1 MDFLRQLYE
10 QLANIWK
17 SLDLQRRI
25 FIGGAFAV
33 ILIGLLLL
41 SVWRTAPDYSV
52 LFANLQ
58 PSDAAEMI
66 DKLEA
71 SNVPYKLDAEG
82 STVLI
87 PENRVAETRLTLA
100 QEGLPRGGGVGY
112 EIFDRSRLGITSFE
126 QKVNLKRATEG
137 ELARTIN
144 QFDEV
149 QWSRVQIVIPED
161 RLFTEQQIDPTAS
174 VFLNLATGH
183 SLKPKQVQA
192 VQHLVASSI
201 EGMEPENVTI
211 LDQHAN
217 ALTMTSVAEIEAT
230 ELSASQF
237 QLRSHVEKHFQKKV
251 QSMFDRIVG
260 KDRSVVSVSVDL
272 DFDKIEKTEEKYDPD
287 GAVVRSEERQKESTT
302 NPVGAPEGVAGIS
315 ANLPTAAPLATA
327 SISGPQKES
336 SSSITNYEI
345 SKTIAH
351 IIKSPS
357 TIKAISVS
365 VVVDGT
371 YKRVTGEEGEIKREY
386 VPRSEEEID
395 KYKRLV
401 LASLGNPT
409 TRIAEV
415 INIPLDASAAEWERI
430 DAAKASERKDM
441 YIAIGTRA
449 GAFVIVIFIFFMVRH
464 FLRRVLPERMTIPEE
479 AELAARLRMEEE
491 GEMEVDTMAE
501 VKELA
506 VDRPDDLA
514 SLIKVWV
521 KEEE

>member
-17 SLDLQRRI
+17 SLNLQKRI
-25 FIGGAFAV
+25 IVGGVFAAA
-33 ILIGLLLL
+33 LIGLLIL
-41 SVWRTAPDYSV
+41 SFVGTAPDYTV

-58 PSDAAEMI
+58 PTDAGEVI
-66 DKLEA
+66 EQLESA
-71 SNVPYKLDAEG
+71 NIPYRLGDDG

-87 PENRVAETRLTLA
+87 PDNRVAETRLKLA

-144 QFDEV
+144 QLNEV

-161 RLFTEQQIDPTAS
+161 RLFTEQQLEPTAS
-174 VFLNLATGH
+174 VFLNLETG
-183 SLKPKQVQA
+183 SRLSPKQVQA
-192 VQHLVASSI
+192 IQHLIASSI
-201 EGMEPENVTI
+201 EGMEPDNVTI

-217 ALTMTSVAEIEAT
+217 ALTITSAAELQAT

-251 QSMFDRIVG
+251 QNMFDRIVG
-260 KDRSVVSVSVDL
+260 KNRSVVSVSVDL

-302 NPVGAPEGVAGIS
+302 APAGGPEGVAGIS
-315 ANLPTAAPLATA
+315 ANLPTAVPLSTA
-327 SISGPQKES
+327 SIGGPQKES
-336 SSSITNYEI
+336 SSTITNFEI

-371 YKRVTGEEGEIKREY
+371 YELVTDKDGESRREY
-386 VPRSEEEID
+386 TPRSEEEIE

-401 LASLGNPT
+401 LASLGNPA

-415 INIPLDASAAEWERI
+415 INVPLDASVADFERI
-430 DAAKASERKDM
+430 DAAKVRAEQERYYQIGKLVATAI
-441 YIAIGTRA
+441 IALVVILMLRHVFTR
-449 GAFVIVIFIFFMVRH
+449 VYVERMM
-464 FLRRVLPERMTIPEE
+464 LPEEE
-479 AELAARLRMEEE
+479 ELAARIRMEEAAE
-491 GEMEVDTMAE
+491 REVDTMAE

>member
-17 SLDLQRRI
+17 SLNLQQRI
-25 FIGGAFAV
+25 LMGGAFALAV
-33 ILIGLLLL
+33 IGLLVL
-41 SVWRTAPDYSV
+41 SFVRMNPEYSV

-66 DKLEA
+66 DKLES
-71 SNVPYKLDAEG
+71 SNVPYKLDAGG

-144 QFDEV
+144 QFNEV

-161 RLFTEQQIDPTAS
+161 RLFTTQQVDPTAS
-174 VFLNLATGH
+174 VFLNLTTGR
-183 SLKPKQVQA
+183 SLQPKQVQA

-217 ALTMTSVAEIEAT
+217 ALTMTSGAEIQAT

-260 KDRSVVSVSVDL
+260 KDRSVVSISVDL

-287 GAVVRSEERQKESTT
+287 GAVVRSEERQKESTN
-302 NPVGAPEGVAGIS
+302 NPVGGPEGVAGIS

-327 SISGPQKES
+327 SIGGPQRES
-336 SSSITNYEI
+336 SSTITNYEI

-371 YKRVTGEEGEIKREY
+371 YKRVTSEEGETRREY

-401 LASLGNPT
+401 LASLGNPA

-415 INIPLDASAAEWERI
+415 INVPLDASAADWERI
-430 DAAKASERKDM
+430 DAAKASEQREL
-441 YIAIGTRA
+441 YISIGY
-449 GAFVIVIFIFFMVRH
+449 GGVSIIILIFIFFMVRYI
-464 FLRRVLPERMTIPEE
+464 LKRVLPERMTISEE
-479 AELAARLRMEEE
+479 EELAARLRIEEE
-491 GEMEVDTMAE
+491 GGREVDAMAE

-506 VDRPDDLA
+506 VDRPNDLA